1 MFDLCNALPCDV
13 AHAKYWDDAIHFTP
27 EGYNFIGDKIGI
39 ALMGL
44 IVAERSGRR

>member
-1 MFDLCNALPCDV
+1 MPCDS

-27 EGYNFIGDKIGI
+27 DGYDFIGDKVGV

-44 IVAERSGRR
+44 IVAENSRQH